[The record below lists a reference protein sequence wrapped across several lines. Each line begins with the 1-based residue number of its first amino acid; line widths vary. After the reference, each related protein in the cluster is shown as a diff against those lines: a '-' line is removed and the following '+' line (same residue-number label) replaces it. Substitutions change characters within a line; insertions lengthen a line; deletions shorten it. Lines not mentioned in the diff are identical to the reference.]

1 MLSSFA
7 GVMEDFRGSY
17 RQSIALN
24 RKGLPTTIR
33 CKGYSGPPYDGC
45 YLGTMDPGTFFG
57 PVEEWVHANQY
68 LTVLV
73 SGWWISVYDERNGTW
88 FADRVVV
95 PV

>member
-1 MLSSFA
+1 MIKFLTILGF
-7 GVMEDFRGSY
+7 
-17 RQSIALN
+17 Q
-24 RKGLPTTIR
+24 GLDILWDYLVEQLR
-33 CKGYSGPPYDGC
+33 LYDGC

-95 PV
+95 QDHCKYGSSFREGISL